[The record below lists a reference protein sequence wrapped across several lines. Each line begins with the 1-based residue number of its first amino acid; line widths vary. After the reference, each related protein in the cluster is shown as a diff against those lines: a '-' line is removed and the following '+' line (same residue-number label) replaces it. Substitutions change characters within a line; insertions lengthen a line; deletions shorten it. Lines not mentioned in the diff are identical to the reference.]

1 MPLNRMCRGAS
12 EGFDVVVVVVVVVAV
27 VIVVVV
33 YSRRISKEIMQLV
46 RTWRAFLRFIFC
58 SSFTSSPKSSWERH
72 GVDGSVQP

>member
-12 EGFDVVVVVVVVVAV
+12 EGFDVVVVVVVVVAVVIVVV

-58 SSFTSSPKSSWERH
+58 SSFTSSPKSSW
-72 GVDGSVQP
+72 